1 MPLGVMAKGLHP
13 LLQSIS
19 PRSMMNTLYSNATRT
34 DMLEGILSW
43 LVNNITHF
51 TPPKEDQQA
60 TQNPELISPDLS
72 RKAHAEL
79 GLALRLA
86 QRSKPLRQ
94 HPLLQRLKNMWTA
107 VLDQQNFFFDIRRRL
122 QLFPHRTIAAA
133 TLKSFGMENKQVRDE
148 LQTVLQ
154 QKYMDRVERS
164 AWDKLDMKYYTEAAG
179 LRNEFPSDQNLYAAS
194 TLHQLPSLAYVQNH
208 DLYGIT
214 HLLFHFTD
222 FGRHDL
228 QTLAGSAKQDI
239 QAYVDLALAL
249 CDLTDDYDLM
259 AELLINQHCLN
270 KPFNAI
276 DRQIAD
282 NLQRTQQTAGFIPGR
297 NWVSEQ
303 QTQPK
308 QNPNDHQFEDVYH
321 PTILGLILICC
332 EYQMEA

>member
-1 MPLGVMAKGLHP
+1 
-13 LLQSIS
+13 
-19 PRSMMNTLYSNATRT
+19 
-34 DMLEGILSW
+34 MLDGILSW
-43 LVNNITHF
+43 LVDNMNHF
-51 TPPKEDQQA
+51 TPPKEDLEA

-72 RKAHAEL
+72 RKAYAEL
-79 GLALRLA
+79 GLALRLS
-86 QRSKPLRQ
+86 QRSKPLQQ
-94 HPLLQRLKNMWTA
+94 HPLLQRLKSLWSA
-107 VLDQQNFFFDIRRRL
+107 VLDEQNFFFDIRRRL

-133 TLKSFGMENKQVRDE
+133 TLKSFGVEKPKIQAE

-179 LRNEFPSDQNLYAAS
+179 LHNEFPSYQDLYAAS

-228 QTLAGSAKQDI
+228 QTLAGATKQDI

-270 KPFNAI
+270 KAFSAI
-276 DRQIAD
+276 DRQIAH
-282 NLQRTQQTAGFIPGR
+282 NLQQTQQAAGFIPGR
-297 NWVSEQ
+297 NWVSAQ
-303 QTQPK
+303 QTQP
-308 QNPNDHQFEDVYH
+308 NPNDHQFEDVYH